1 MSRDTGPQWNAVP
14 PAGQPPLGEASTKRK
29 KWPFWLAGAVGV
41 IIVLAIIGSLTGG
54 SKVAPSA
61 GTTTTSTPTSTV
73 TTTPSTTPTTASST
87 AERPSTAKPTFS
99 TQTSVVQRTTAAP
112 TPTPTAT
119 TQPIPAPPTTA
130 TREAE
135 PVPPPAVD
143 PPSGGLNFRSCAEA
157 KKAGFSNMRRGT
169 PGYSANLDRDGDGI
183 ACDKVG

>member
-1 MSRDTGPQWNAVP
+1 MSRDPGPQWNAVP

-73 TTTPSTTPTTASST
+73 TTTPSTTPTTPTTASST

-99 TQTSVVQRTTAAP
+99 TQTSVVQRITPAP
-112 TPTPTAT
+112 TTT

>member
-1 MSRDTGPQWNAVP
+1 MSRDPGPQWNAVP

-73 TTTPSTTPTTASST
+73 TTTPSTTPTTPTTASST

-99 TQTSVVQRTTAAP
+99 TQTSVVQRITPAP
-112 TPTPTAT
+112 TTT

-143 PPSGGLNFRSCAEA
+143 PPSGGAQLPQL
-157 KKAGFSNMRRGT
+157 RRGEE
-169 PGYSANLDRDGDGI
+169 GRL
-183 ACDKVG
+183 

>member
-1 MSRDTGPQWNAVP
+1 MSRDPGPQWNAVP

-73 TTTPSTTPTTASST
+73 TTTPSTTSTTPTTASST

-99 TQTSVVQRTTAAP
+99 TQTSVVQRITPAP
-112 TPTPTAT
+112 TTT

>member
-1 MSRDTGPQWNAVP
+1 MSRDPGPQWNAVP

-73 TTTPSTTPTTASST
+73 TTTPSTTSTTPTTASST

-99 TQTSVVQRTTAAP
+99 TQTSGVQRITPAP
-112 TPTPTAT
+112 TTT